1 MKEEKPILTL
11 DEILS
16 ATSIASLKELYGAKD
31 FPPATSHQLLMLL
44 KKDWKLHRKMIPPKR
59 PGIKEPPCIEAHAP
73 HGDYKIYAINHPVY
87 LGKLKI
93 VSPPKVYLDLVAHMV
108 KDDPIVLAEQKFLD
122 FLDLPKG
129 VVDSLDYV
137 VNLKLPHST
146 VPHFQL
152 GFGSGLTL
160 PFTLFMFLYAVGR
173 LRYSQHSI
181 VHRTDSDHPLSQLT
195 YDQLAYCSLP
205 QAIQIELQE
214 KRSKYL
220 RTYEPTINTSIAG
233 WDSITSRSAFIAH
246 TASLLNHGNYGT
258 KKTIIVGA
266 MHAYEIKRFLEYGV
280 ASPDIRLLAENMLE
294 NPHREK
300 YYKDLHS
307 KEDRRKLS
315 KFSAGIL
322 LGSAIYPAVYA
333 FLSS

>member
-16 ATSIASLKELYGAKD
+16 ATSIASLKELYGSKD
-31 FPPATSHQLLMLL
+31 FPPATSHQVLMLL
-44 KKDWKLHRKMIPPKR
+44 KKDWKLHQKMKPPKR

-93 VSPPKVYLDLVAHMV
+93 VSPPKVYLDVVAHRV
-108 KDDPIVLAEQKFLD
+108 KDDPHILVEQNFLN
-122 FLDLPKG
+122 FLDLPAG
-129 VVDSLDYV
+129 AVDSLDYV
-137 VNLKLPHST
+137 ADLKLPHST

-152 GFGSGLTL
+152 GFGAGLTL
-160 PFTLFMFLYAVGR
+160 PLTILMSLFSVCHLM
-173 LRYSQHSI
+173 YSQHSI
-181 VHRTDSDHPLSQLT
+181 VHRTDSNYPINQLI

-205 QAIQIELQE
+205 QAIQIEIQE
-214 KRSKYL
+214 KKSKYL
-220 RTYEPTINTSIAG
+220 QSYEPTIDTCNGEWQSM
-233 WDSITSRSAFIAH
+233 TSRSAFIAH
-246 TASLLNHGNYGT
+246 TASLLNPGA

-266 MHAYEIKRFLEYGV
+266 LHAYEVKRFLEYGV
-280 ASPDIRLLAENMLE
+280 ASPHIRLLAEDMLK

-300 YYKDLHS
+300 YCKDLQS
-307 KEDRRKLS
+307 KEDRRTWS
-315 KFSAGIL
+315 KFSAGFL
-322 LGSAIYPAVYA
+322 LGSAIYPAAYA